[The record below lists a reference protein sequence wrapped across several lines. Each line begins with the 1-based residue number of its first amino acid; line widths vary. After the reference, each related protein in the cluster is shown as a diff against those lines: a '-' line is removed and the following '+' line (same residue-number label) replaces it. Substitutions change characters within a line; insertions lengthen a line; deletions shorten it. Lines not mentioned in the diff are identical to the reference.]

1 MSVALDDALERT
13 PLEIL
18 RDLDP
23 HARGIPARADGSVT
37 TTYEASGVRI
47 EFLTTNCGA
56 GRDAPSQLPAIK
68 TPALKTRAQALRMM
82 DYLLRETVPA
92 VVLHNAGIAVNV
104 PAPAR
109 FAVHKLMVS
118 QRRIGGKAGQDL
130 AQASAL
136 IGVLAERQPVL
147 LREALSEARDNGP
160 SWHTPMDAA
169 VRLLPDEA
177 RVALEIL

>member
-18 RDLDP
+18 QDLDP
-23 HARGIPARADGSVT
+23 HARGIPARAGGRVT

-56 GRDAPSQLPAIK
+56 ERDAPSQL
-68 TPALKTRAQALRMM
+68 PALKTRAQALRMM

-109 FAVHKLMVS
+109 FAAQKLMVS

-160 SWHTPMDAA
+160 SWRTPMDAA